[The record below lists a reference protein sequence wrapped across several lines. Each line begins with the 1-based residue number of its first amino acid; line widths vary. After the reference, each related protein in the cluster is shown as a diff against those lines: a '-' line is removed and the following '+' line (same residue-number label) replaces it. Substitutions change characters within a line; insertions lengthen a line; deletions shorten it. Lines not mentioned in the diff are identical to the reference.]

1 MASHFQ
7 KGWLMLLSDSEDS
20 AWGTVEGFY
29 EWIETEGSENL
40 IEFESDVWGKLYR
53 KGLSPCSGDGIA
65 FYHTTKAGFPRPDP
79 YKRRPRITLIGE
91 LRDVI
96 VNGQNVD
103 RLKVR
108 IRRRDL
114 ESLRRNPIVR
124 DASTEHLFQRC
135 NMVRGSVATF
145 YEVPPEVWAELRQ
158 KVSGKPIRPSK
169 PDMLKRATPQ
179 IDDRE
184 LEAIGAGFGD
194 AQKNKQVERAAV
206 AFVKAS
212 FQHNGWHVESVEGE
226 KCGYDLRCRRG
237 HQEKHVEVK
246 GVSGTRV
253 AFVITERELTQAK
266 ENPKFSLCVVTKALS
281 QKPSLY
287 HWEGESIL
295 DVFAFRPLQYAAKL
309 LE

>member
-1 MASHFQ
+1 
-7 KGWLMLLSDSEDS
+7 MLLSDSEGS
-20 AWGTVEGFY
+20 FWGTVAGFY
-29 EWIETEGSENL
+29 EWIEAEGSEDL
-40 IEFESDVWGKLYR
+40 IEFESYVWGKLHR

-65 FYHTTKAGFPRPDP
+65 FYHTTNAGFPRPDP
-79 YKRRPRITLIGE
+79 YKGRPRISLIGE
-91 LRDVI
+91 LRNI
-96 VNGQNVD
+96 TLNGQNVD
-103 RLKVR
+103 WLSVR

-135 NMVRGSVATF
+135 GMVRGSVATF
-145 YEVPPEVWAELRQ
+145 YEVPPEVWTEFQQ
-158 KVSGKPIRPSK
+158 KVYSKPLRPSE
-169 PDMLKRATPQ
+169 PDMLQRATPR

-206 AFVKAS
+206 AFVKAY
-212 FQHNGWHVESVEGE
+212 FQRNGWHVESVEGE
-226 KCGYDLRCRRG
+226 KCGYDLRCRQG
-237 HQEKHVEVK
+237 HQEKHVEIK

-266 ENPKFSLCVVTKALS
+266 ENPKFCLCVVTAALS
-281 QKPSLY
+281 QKPRLY
-287 HWEGESIL
+287 QWAGERVL
-295 DVFAFRPLQYAAKL
+295 KVFAFRPLRYAAKL